1 MLYIF
6 REYLAKICS
15 NLPRHATSAPVSNLL
30 GFGEFLSDNVF
41 YARLLVLLKVEI
53 TVRGGVGVLRHVLQS
68 RITAICGGVLC
79 WRRLSSSFVAKWH
92 VNDYFIEKGSNTMFT
107 SDVYPQEKNISTGL
121 HASYY
126 GIHLASD
133 QSDQDIKLKALSKA
147 TYITSSC
154 FADSA

>member
-1 MLYIF
+1 ML
-6 REYLAKICS
+6 
-15 NLPRHATSAPVSNLL
+15 V
-30 GFGEFLSDNVF
+30 GFIESGDNGNE
-41 YARLLVLLKVEI
+41 R
-53 TVRGGVGVLRHVLQS
+53 GVGVLRHVLQS
-68 RITAICGGVLC
+68 RITPICGGGLC

-133 QSDQDIKLKALSKA
+133 QSDQDIKLKALRKA

-154 FADSA
+154 FCRQRLSCFLSYFSSK